1 MKKINEV
8 NKIQLFSYNGIIGN
22 VITVT
27 VDDNKYCY
35 LVKDLGDIQNANL
48 FVKGIKLINQ
58 LNNKRADYLIEVL
71 KYFGSSFADIT
82 NGNNIELLKSKEYC
96 HFIALICD
104 IALHDNKKLAMKEVY
119 HKDFSKYIANVFFNY
134 YIDKTFEIY
143 KNDNIFAVPKQLCY
157 DKENHLILRA

>member
-8 NKIQLFSYNGIIGN
+8 NEIQLFSTNGYVGN

-27 VDDNKYCY
+27 IDNNKYYY
-35 LVKDLGDIQNANL
+35 LVKDLHEIQNANL
-48 FVKGIKLINQ
+48 FVKGVKLINQ

-71 KYFGSSFADIT
+71 KYFGTDIDT
-82 NGNNIELLKSKEYC
+82 LVSEENIKLLGSIEYA
-96 HFIALICD
+96 HFIAIFCD

-119 HKDFSKYIANVFFNY
+119 HKDFPKYISNVFYNY

-143 KNDNIFAVPKQLCY
+143 KNDNIFTVPKQLCY